1 MRTVFKGDFNVNL
14 SHSSMKEFC
23 DLNGFKNLINEMTCY
38 KNSEKPTCI
47 DLILTNQLL
56 QHYFNIVLLFLRLD
70 SLIFIYSQ
78 SLNLKRASK
87 NASPILLLTGT
98 TKTITMMNL
107 DLKFKAFVF

>member
-1 MRTVFKGDFNVNL
+1 MRTVFIGDFNVNL

-23 DLNGFKNLINEMTCY
+23 NLNGFKNLINELTYY
-38 KNSEKPTCI
+38 KNSEKPTFI

-56 QHYFNIVLLFLRLD
+56 QHYFNIVLFLRLD

-78 SLNLKRASK
+78 LLNLKRASK
-87 NASPILLLTGT
+87 YASPILLLTGT